1 MGTGITTAPGV
12 ELFEA
17 LPIINLLMERVSRLR
32 RSYRAT
38 FEFFVGTVEDIARMK
53 SIRPKYSVS
62 YD

>member
-1 MGTGITTAPGV
+1 MATGITAAPDI

-38 FEFFVGTVEDIARMK
+38 FEFFVGN
-53 SIRPKYSVS
+53 SILTRGFLQLAI
-62 YD
+62 D